1 MKFRIFYVPDF
12 FHQTQIIVP
21 KNWCPNQWFFFRFR
35 WIFFRFRWIFYRF
48 RISPDFQ
55 IANTTPQQRNSS
67 ERVIEQNTKPSVWH
81 VTAQLWGIST
91 VEKGSRFRLGSANRS
106 ESKCGITRAEWL
118 LFNLFYSPCASS
130 FGHPDPSTRGEL
142 PPRRSWNQDRSLS
155 EPPPRWI
162 WR

>member
-1 MKFRIFYVPDF
+1 MKFRIFYVPKF

-67 ERVIEQNTKPSVWH
+67 ERVIEPNTTFRVTCHCSTLGDFHCGERMSVW
-81 VTAQLWGIST
+81 
-91 VEKGSRFRLGSANRS
+91 EFGSANRS
-106 ESKCGITRAEWL
+106 GSKCGITQAERL

-142 PPRRSWNQDRSLS
+142 PPRRS
-155 EPPPRWI
+155 
-162 WR
+162 